1 MATEKNLRKG
11 LTEWEKDLM
20 CKNEATKEGF
30 RTDYNTL
37 ISLLEPSN
45 IPHADHLLGGFKIGL
60 CPYLQFIGIEAL
72 PKDKLFNNIPEN
84 GVYVYFEI
92 DMIDKSVEVHSTGHV
107 EMSNEDKKASY
118 LCAFGLKNI
127 AKAYNVKWF
136 RKQKYKDM
144 NDLAKRIIGFYT
156 AIMTA
161 VNDLTQGDMRKAEKS
176 LIAKV

>member
-1 MATEKNLRKG
+1 
-11 LTEWEKDLM
+11 
-20 CKNEATKEGF
+20 
-30 RTDYNTL
+30 
-37 ISLLEPSN
+37 
-45 IPHADHLLGGFKIGL
+45 
-60 CPYLQFIGIEAL
+60 
-72 PKDKLFNNIPEN
+72 
-84 GVYVYFEI
+84 
-92 DMIDKSVEVHSTGHV
+92 MIDKSVEVHSTGHV